1 MSFEFSIPETF
12 EQTMK
17 SIDHLAQIGYLKFNV
32 SFGEAMI
39 FPSTVNVDVK
49 QIKDLFQSLSSM
61 SWGYIYAFSE

>member
-1 MSFEFSIPETF
+1 
-12 EQTMK
+12 MK